1 MVGLW
6 ICYEEQYLFS
16 PSNLSR
22 NNTTAH
28 LWYNS
33 HFTSISACGVRRVRA
48 RIQVS
53 RRKTH
58 THTTDILLKK
68 CDI

>member
-22 NNTTAH
+22 NNITVY
-28 LWYNS
+28 LWCNG
-33 HFTSISACGVRRVRA
+33 HFTSISAYGVWWARA
-48 RIQVS
+48 EIQVF
-53 RRKTH
+53 RRETH
-58 THTTDILLKK
+58 THIHLD
-68 CDI
+68 